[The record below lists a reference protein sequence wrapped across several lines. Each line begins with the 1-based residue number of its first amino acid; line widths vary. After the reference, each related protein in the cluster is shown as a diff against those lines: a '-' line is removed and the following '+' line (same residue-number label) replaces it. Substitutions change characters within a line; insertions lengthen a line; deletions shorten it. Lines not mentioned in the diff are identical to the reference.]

1 MTNPQ
6 DRISKIA
13 QQGQEAVSGAVRTW
27 SDSLQRLSGQAGGSA
42 TDVSAL
48 VDNAFDL
55 AERLLETQRQFTK
68 NVLEAV
74 ASRAAGAG
82 DSAQQ
87 GADAADDA
95 AGNAAAAADAKDTK
109 QTK

>member
-1 MTNPQ
+1 MTSPQ

-48 VDNAFDL
+48 LDNAFDL

-74 ASRAAGAG
+74 ASRAANQTGAD
-82 DSAQQ
+82 DSTAAQE
-87 GADAADDA
+87 GTDAAD
-95 AGNAAAAADAKDTK
+95 GAADDSRG
-109 QTK
+109 